1 LYRHITSK
9 FIDNISL
16 DTKYTYTTKTYQL
29 IKICPN
35 SSSFP
40 LPPPSFKR
48 FNMTSEP
55 EKFIYQ
61 RNELQSSASIKQIKG
76 V

>member
-1 LYRHITSK
+1 LYRRIILK

-35 SSSFP
+35 SSRFS

-48 FNMTSEP
+48 FSMTS
-55 EKFIYQ
+55 
-61 RNELQSSASIKQIKG
+61 
-76 V
+76 

>member
-1 LYRHITSK
+1 LYRHITLK

-40 LPPPSFKR
+40 LPLPSFKH
-48 FNMTSEP
+48 FSMTS
-55 EKFIYQ
+55 
-61 RNELQSSASIKQIKG
+61 
-76 V
+76 